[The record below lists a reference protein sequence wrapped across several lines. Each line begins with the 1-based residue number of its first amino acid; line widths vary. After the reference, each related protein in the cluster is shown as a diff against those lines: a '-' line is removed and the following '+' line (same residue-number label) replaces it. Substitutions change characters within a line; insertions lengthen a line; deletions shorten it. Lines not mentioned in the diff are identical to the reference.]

1 MMNLNASS
9 CSIFI
14 TLLSPLQEIYPP
26 KIYEFAYVTD
36 GACDMWDIQQT
47 ELHMLKVRARSL
59 PHPSPPFLHTCVI
72 VLTCMFSVS
81 SCRRWTGI
89 CVRRRQSPG

>member
-1 MMNLNASS
+1 MNLNASS

-59 PHPSPPFLHTCVI
+59 PHPSPPFLHTCVV

-89 CVRRRQSPG
+89 CVRRRPSPG